1 MNLRLEAVNPS
12 IKAAAVLLC
21 VIMLSFIYNPYTPAL
36 FYIIIAGGVLS
47 AGRVPLKKW
56 LLFTIPFVILAFGSL
71 WTAAVFGNIP
81 TTGSNLLFKL
91 GPIAVNSDNAALGIS
106 IAFRILCFS
115 ALSMMFLFTTDPI
128 LFMLSL
134 IQQCKLPPKLAYG
147 VIAGFRFLPLLK
159 DEILIIRQAHRIRG
173 AASDSGLKG
182 KLSAVRRFTIPLL
195 AGAIR
200 KAERTAIA
208 MESKGFTG
216 SRNRTFYRTVTV
228 RRADWC
234 FFLLVL
240 LLFGASWLISL
251 LFV

>member
-1 MNLRLEAVNPS
+1 
-12 IKAAAVLLC
+12 
-21 VIMLSFIYNPYTPAL
+21 
-36 FYIIIAGGVLS
+36 
-47 AGRVPLKKW
+47 
-56 LLFTIPFVILAFGSL
+56 
-71 WTAAVFGNIP
+71 
-81 TTGSNLLFKL
+81 
-91 GPIAVNSDNAALGIS
+91 
-106 IAFRILCFS
+106 
-115 ALSMMFLFTTDPI
+115 MMFLFTTDPI

-173 AASDSGLKG
+173 AGSDSGLKG
-182 KLSAVRRFTIPLL
+182 KLSAFRRFTIPLL

>member
-1 MNLRLEAVNPS
+1 MSLR
-12 IKAAAVLLC
+12 
-21 VIMLSFIYNPYTPAL
+21 
-36 FYIIIAGGVLS
+36 
-47 AGRVPLKKW
+47 W
-56 LLFTIPFVILAFGSL
+56 
-71 WTAAVFGNIP
+71 
-81 TTGSNLLFKL
+81 
-91 GPIAVNSDNAALGIS
+91 PIAVNSDNAALGIS

-216 SRNRTFYRTVTV
+216 SRNRTFYRTITV

>member
-1 MNLRLEAVNPS
+1 MFFR
-12 IKAAAVLLC
+12 
-21 VIMLSFIYNPYTPAL
+21 
-36 FYIIIAGGVLS
+36 
-47 AGRVPLKKW
+47 
-56 LLFTIPFVILAFGSL
+56 FVDDVS
-71 WTAAVFGNIP
+71 
-81 TTGSNLLFKL
+81 
-91 GPIAVNSDNAALGIS
+91 
-106 IAFRILCFS
+106 
-115 ALSMMFLFTTDPI
+115 FTTDPI

-182 KLSAVRRFTIPLL
+182 KLSAFRRFTIPLL

-251 LFV
+251 LFI